1 MGSGACAGLS
11 LVVFVLQGMTDVK
24 ECRAGRSPSLL
35 STFDLTKASI
45 ILIEGEHVF
54 GGMRAGEPGRNKM
67 EHADGLAASCLPDPS
82 PRLLMGPGPVDV
94 YPRVLRAM
102 SMPMLGQFDPEFTA
116 YMNEVMALY
125 RRIFRTKN
133 HWAFLVNG
141 TARAGI
147 EACLTSILSPGD
159 VMLVPMFGRFGHLL
173 KEIGERVGADVRT
186 IDVAW
191 GQVFEPAA
199 IEAGIREHRPKLVA
213 CVQGDTSTTMA
224 QPLDEIGK
232 ICREHDV
239 LLYVDATATVCGM
252 PLEVD
257 AWQIDAVSVGL
268 QKCMSGPPGTSPITF
283 NDRVVD
289 VVNRRKKIEGGI
301 RPEGAV
307 DGDGPVIRSNY
318 FDLAML
324 MDYWSEKRLN
334 HHTESTSMLYAAREC
349 ARVILEEGLEAG
361 LVRHALTSR
370 ALRAGLEAM
379 GLELFGHAAN
389 RMPNVTG
396 VVIPG
401 AIEDG
406 EKVRRDMLLDFG
418 IEIGTSF
425 GPLHGKIWR
434 IGAMGHVCRKT
445 NILRCLAS
453 LETVLRRHGFEGE
466 RGAGVDAAYAVYDT
480 A

>member
-1 MGSGACAGLS
+1 MNQTGDQ
-11 LVVFVLQGMTDVK
+11 V
-24 ECRAGRSPSLL
+24 
-35 STFDLTKASI
+35 SI
-45 ILIEGEHVF
+45 GPL
-54 GGMRAGEPGRNKM
+54 
-67 EHADGLAASCLPDPS
+67 DPS

-102 SMPMLGQFDPEFTA
+102 STPMLGQFDPEFTA
-116 YMNEVMALY
+116 YMNDVMALY
-125 RRIFRTKN
+125 RRIFCTEN
-133 HWAFLVNG
+133 HWALLING

-159 VMLVPMFGRFGHLL
+159 KVLILVFGRFGHLL
-173 KEIGERVGADVRT
+173 KEISERVGAEVVT
-186 IDVAW
+186 IEAEW
-191 GQVFEPAA
+191 GQVLDPDVVKAA
-199 IEAGIREHRPKLVA
+199 IRQHRPKLVA
-213 CVQGDTSTTMA
+213 SVQGDTSTTMA
-224 QPLDEIGK
+224 QPLDEIGR
-232 ICREHDV
+232 ICRDHDI

-252 PLEVD
+252 PLNVD
-257 AWQIDAVSVGL
+257 DWCIDAVSSGL

-283 NDRVVD
+283 NQRVVD
-289 VVNRRKKIEGGI
+289 VISPRRKIEGGI

-318 FDLAML
+318 FDLVML

-361 LVRHALTSR
+361 IARHALASR

-379 GLELFGHAAN
+379 NLELFGDPAN

-396 VVIPG
+396 VVIPE
-401 AIEDG
+401 AIADG
-406 EKVRRDMLLDFG
+406 EKVRGAMLHDFG

-434 IGAMGHVCRKT
+434 IGTMGYVCRKA
-445 NILRCLAS
+445 NILRCLGS
-453 LETVLRRHGFEGE
+453 LEAVLRRHGFKSEA
-466 RGAGVDAAYAVYDT
+466 GAGIDAAYAAYE
-480 A
+480 AA

>member
-1 MGSGACAGLS
+1 MVTDDLS
-11 LVVFVLQGMTDVK
+11 AIGPL
-24 ECRAGRSPSLL
+24 
-35 STFDLTKASI
+35 
-45 ILIEGEHVF
+45 
-54 GGMRAGEPGRNKM
+54 
-67 EHADGLAASCLPDPS
+67 DPS

-102 SMPMLGQFDPEFTA
+102 STPMLGQFDPEFTA
-116 YMNEVMALY
+116 YMNDVMALY
-125 RRIFRTKN
+125 RRIFRTRN
-133 HWAFLVNG
+133 HWALLVNG

-147 EACLTSILSPGD
+147 EACLTSILAPGD
-159 VMLVPMFGRFGHLL
+159 RVLIPMFGRFGHLL
-173 KEIGERVGADVRT
+173 KEISERVGADVVT
-186 IDVAW
+186 IETEW
-191 GQVFEPAA
+191 GQVFDPEAVKAA
-199 IEAGIREHRPKLVA
+199 IRQHRPKLVA

-224 QPLDEIGK
+224 QPLDQLGK

-252 PLEVD
+252 PLDVD
-257 AWQIDAVSVGL
+257 GWCIDAVSVGL
-268 QKCMSGPPGTSPITF
+268 QKCMSGPPGTSPVTF
-283 NDRVVD
+283 NDRVVK
-289 VVNRRKKIEGGI
+289 VVERRKKIEGGI
-301 RPEGAV
+301 RPDGAV

-349 ARVILEEGLEAG
+349 ARVILEEGLDAG
-361 LVRHALTSR
+361 FARHALASR

-379 GLELFGHAAN
+379 GLELFGDPAH

-401 AIEDG
+401 TIVDG
-406 EKVRRDMLLDFG
+406 EKVRGAMLHDFG

-434 IGAMGHVCRKT
+434 IGTMGYVCRKA

-453 LETVLRRHGFEGE
+453 LEAVLRRNGFASTP
-466 RGAGVDAAYAVYDT
+466 GAGVDAAYAEYD
-480 A
+480 AA